1 MDNNNPSSSYEWT
14 LYQDNPYDDYHV
26 VMRRNELDTLDLVVS
41 TEVVERYLFDDYKR
55 ARHFL
60 LSNAKEGEFYCDEV
74 EIKTPPSGVI
84 RDYV

>member
-1 MDNNNPSSSYEWT
+1 MCGNDPSSSYEWT

-26 VMRRNELDTLDLVVS
+26 VMRKNELDNLDAVVS
-41 TEVVERYLFDDYKR
+41 SEVVERYLFDDYKR

-60 LSNAKEGEFYCDEV
+60 LSNAKEGEFYVDEV
-74 EIKTPPSGVI
+74 EIKIPPSGVI

>member
-1 MDNNNPSSSYEWT
+1 MCGNDPSSSYEWT

-26 VMRRNELDTLDLVVS
+26 VMRKNELDNLDAVVYS
-41 TEVVERYLFDDYKR
+41 EVVERYLFDDYKR

-60 LSNAKEGEFYCDEV
+60 LSNAKEGEFYVDEV
-74 EIKTPPSGVI
+74 EIKIPPSGVI